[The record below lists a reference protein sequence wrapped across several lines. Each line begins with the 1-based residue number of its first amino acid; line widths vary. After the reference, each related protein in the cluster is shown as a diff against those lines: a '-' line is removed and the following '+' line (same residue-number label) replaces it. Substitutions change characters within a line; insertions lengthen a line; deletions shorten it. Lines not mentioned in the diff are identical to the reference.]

1 LLSEDPLSEDPL
13 GEDLL
18 SEDPLSEEAA
28 EADSGPTSTA
38 VATKAEIV
46 SRLANLLLIIIF
58 CSLLVWRIL

>member
-1 LLSEDPLSEDPL
+1 MLSEDPL
-13 GEDLL
+13 G
-18 SEDPLSEEAA
+18 EEAA